1 MSHPNHV
8 HVMVTAETRGICD
21 TCGAITRPGVIC
33 TTGKCS
39 RRQCDACGAKGYIA
53 VPVLAPRPVR
63 DFDERRDH
71 EQSERAAMQ
80 RWKFDGFDPSGRY

>member
-1 MSHPNHV
+1 MTGPNHV

-21 TCGAITRPGVIC
+21 TCGEVTRPGVIC

-53 VPVLAPRPVR
+53 VPVPRPVR
-63 DFDERRDH
+63 DFDHARD
-71 EQSERAAMQ
+71 Q
-80 RWKFDGFDPSGRY
+80 RQHDDAYLLRWRHNGFDPEGRF